1 MRYWLVMPAAGTGR
15 RFGDAVPKQYAQI
28 HGLAVIEWALQPFLD
43 DARCVGR
50 VVALAAGDGY
60 FPQLARAT
68 LDGVESVAG
77 GAERSH
83 SVERGMQTLAGRAQ
97 PADWVLVHDAARP
110 CMPRADLERLLDA
123 CAAHP
128 IGGLLAAPLADTLKR
143 AQAASA
149 GACVTSGATGIG
161 VIAATLERA
170 GLWRALTPQMFRYGA
185 LCEALAAA
193 HAAGRVPT
201 DEAQALEW
209 RGAQPLLVP
218 GSAANLK
225 ITTAED
231 LILARAL
238 LAAAHARAGEPMNRS
253 EEQR

>member
-28 HGLAVIEWALQPFLD
+28 HGLTVIEWALRPFLAD
-43 DARCVGR
+43 TRCAGR
-50 VVALAAGDGY
+50 VVALAAGDGH
-60 FPQLARAT
+60 FPKLARAT
-68 LDGVESVAG
+68 LERVESVAG

-83 SVERGMQTLAGRAQ
+83 SVERGLRMLAGRAQ
-97 PADWVLVHDAARP
+97 AADWVLVHDAARP
-110 CMPRADLERLLDA
+110 CMPRADLERLLEA
-123 CAAHP
+123 CATHP

-143 AQAASA
+143 AQASPAASPVA
-149 GACVTSGATGIG
+149 PGATRID
-161 VIAATLERA
+161 VIEATLERA

-238 LAAAHARAGEPMNRS
+238 LAAER
-253 EEQR
+253 

>member
-1 MRYWLVMPAAGTGR
+1 LRYWLVMPAAGTGR

-28 HGLAVIEWALQPFLD
+28 HGRTVIEWALAPFLAD
-43 DARCVGR
+43 PRCAAR
-50 VVALAAGDGY
+50 VVVLAGNDSH
-60 FPQLARAT
+60 FRSLAPVT
-68 LDGVESVAG
+68 LQSLESVAG

-83 SVERGMQTLAGRAQ
+83 SVEHGLLALAGRAQ

-110 CMPRADLERLLDA
+110 CMPQADLERLLDA

-128 IGGLLAAPLADTLKR
+128 IGGLLAVPLADTLKR
-143 AQAASA
+143 AQADS
-149 GACVTSGATGIG
+149 SRLH
-161 VIAATLERA
+161 VIDATLERT

-225 ITTAED
+225 ITTAQD

-238 LAAAHARAGEPMNRS
+238 LGAQDARGGGEHS
-253 EEQR
+253 